1 MYLSFQFSEFLIIT
15 EKVLE
20 IQRIRFGRFFTKTK
34 THQAINFPKAPLKI
48 PFVDQR
54 LRKIYQWIRRDLD
67 CVRWCER
74 KTLHLGG
81 QNQSERDVLFIY
93 NGMRYHSSN
102 FKSLIFFD

>member
-67 CVRWCER
+67 CVHWCKR
-74 KTLHLGG
+74 KTFY
-81 QNQSERDVLFIY
+81 VLTGLVKFDLISSYEKLLYSY
-93 NGMRYHSSN
+93 NLY
-102 FKSLIFFD
+102 